1 MFAMKLREKSL
12 FWSSWFHDFDSNN
25 VVYLRQFSLRR
36 ASDNWKMFLFRCF
49 GLTFL
54 EDKIY
59 EIKYH
64 KSLRIINISWIS
76 INLAVFIFLIISPST
91 QIFTRNYS
99 HLSELIVIA
108 DYVLALLTVLVVFI
122 HVQLVNEKDLSWH
135 EKLHQLDRL
144 LQSTFNVTINHEA
157 IRRRSLWKV
166 LITFIGL
173 VGCSAISIHYAT
185 EDEIFIPVLYV
196 QFQCLR
202 TIINLRYIQN
212 FTRIDFI
219 KEHILAVR
227 EAVQKTVE
235 QNTVQWKIVLVSEVG
250 DRKHQGKKIDDVD
263 DVLMFKKL
271 YATLFETTKLLDSC
285 FGSSLLVMISF
296 TFIDLTFNFYWFCV
310 GLLHLIENIRVVDC
324 IFDII
329 PTVVTISCFV
339 YSSYDLRRKARE
351 MVSSIIKLYTN
362 TTSSYNKMVKEFLMQ
377 THHQRIENSVNDFFT
392 IDFQL
397 LTAVSWIT
405 LTLPPQKAFL
415 LSSTDAERH
424 CYLHDDLDPV
434 CYQWKEINSFYQW
447 FVSERRKKYFYWTTQ
462 FMTFENEK

>member
-1 MFAMKLREKSL
+1 
-12 FWSSWFHDFDSNN
+12 
-25 VVYLRQFSLRR
+25 
-36 ASDNWKMFLFRCF
+36 MFLFRCF

-59 EIKYH
+59 ETKYH

-91 QIFTRNYS
+91 HIFTRNYS

-122 HVQLVNEKDLSWH
+122 HVQLVYEKDLSWH

-157 IRRRSLWKV
+157 IRRRNLWKV

-173 VGCSAISIHYAT
+173 VGCSAISIYYAT

-227 EAVQKTVE
+227 EALQKTVE

-250 DRKHQGKKIDDVD
+250 DRKHRAQGRKIDDVD
-263 DVLMFKKL
+263 DILMFKRF

-285 FGSSLLVMISF
+285 FGCSLLVMISF

-310 GLLHLIENIRVVDC
+310 GLLHLIENIRIVDC

-329 PTVVTISCFV
+329 PAVVTISCFV

-362 TTSSYNKMVKEFLMQ
+362 TTSCYNKMVKEFLMQ

-397 LTAVSWIT
+397 LTAVS
-405 LTLPPQKAFL
+405 
-415 LSSTDAERH
+415 
-424 CYLHDDLDPV
+424 
-434 CYQWKEINSFYQW
+434 
-447 FVSERRKKYFYWTTQ
+447 
-462 FMTFENEK
+462 